1 MEGVFMAYL
10 VSALFW
16 LVPTVAVVG
25 FFISLFMYFFAKKKN
40 KRAPGTFSDEEV
52 KIRRTWFI
60 IFSLIAGSMLAVLVA
75 LTILLY
81 MAVAYM

>member
-1 MEGVFMAYL
+1 MAYL

-16 LVPTVAVVG
+16 IIPTGAVVG
-25 FFISLFMYFFAKKKN
+25 FFISLFMYLYAKKKN
-40 KRAPGTFSDEEV
+40 KRAPGAFSDEAV
-52 KIRRTWFI
+52 KARKIWFV